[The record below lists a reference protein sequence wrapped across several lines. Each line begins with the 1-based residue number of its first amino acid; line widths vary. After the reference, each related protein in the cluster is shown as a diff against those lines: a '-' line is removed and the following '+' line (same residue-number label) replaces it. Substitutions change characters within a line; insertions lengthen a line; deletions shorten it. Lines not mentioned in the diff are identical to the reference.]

1 MRKVSPRRRDA
12 ERSRLAILD
21 AAAELF
27 AQHGFDGTSFGQI
40 CPAAGVSRGLPAY
53 LFGNKRKLYRAV
65 VARGAAE
72 LRAKMTAALR
82 SVPSDAA
89 PEVILERF
97 VRAYLDYL
105 AANRTI
111 VRLLQFEMLGST
123 DQSATGVGGALFDEG
138 LGLLRSAFERAKI
151 RDVDARHTLLSIV
164 ALCFYPFMVRNVG
177 FNVDPFSRSFV
188 LARKRHIVALL
199 VRGIGR

>member
-1 MRKVSPRRRDA
+1 MRKPAPRTRDA
-12 ERSRLAILD
+12 ERSRQAILD
-21 AAAELF
+21 AAAGLF

-65 VARGAAE
+65 VGRGAAQ
-72 LRAKMTAALR
+72 LRAQMTAALR
-82 SVPSDAA
+82 AVPSDAA
-89 PEVILERF
+89 PDVILERF
-97 VRAYLDYL
+97 VSAYLDYL

-123 DQSATGVGGALFDEG
+123 DQAATSIGGALFEEG
-138 LGLLRSAFERAKI
+138 LGLLRSAFKRAKL

-177 FNVDPFSRSFV
+177 FSADPFSRVFV
-188 LARKRHIVALL
+188 GARKRHIVGLL
-199 VRGIGR
+199 LRGIGR